1 MEVPYVPQFLLP
13 AIRGGQNS
21 AEQSE
26 NKKISLANDVS
37 TKCLD
42 SFLLGS
48 YGGFEIFSFLFCDGC
63 KKNKCNLFLF
73 LSGFGV
79 EGMANN

>member
-1 MEVPYVPQFLLP
+1 
-13 AIRGGQNS
+13 
-21 AEQSE
+21 
-26 NKKISLANDVS
+26 VS

-73 LSGFGV
+73 LSGLGLRAWQTTRNLCKFT
-79 EGMANN
+79 